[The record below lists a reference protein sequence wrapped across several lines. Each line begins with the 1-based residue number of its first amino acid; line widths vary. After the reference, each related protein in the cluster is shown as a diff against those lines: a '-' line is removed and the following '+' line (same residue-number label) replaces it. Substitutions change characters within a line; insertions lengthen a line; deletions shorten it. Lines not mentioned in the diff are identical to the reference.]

1 MVHKMGLY
9 SKPYSLT
16 SSLDKTIELRLFDDK
31 RRLIEIGDTLQF
43 TDLDNESGLIVAEV
57 VSIYLADTFKE
68 LYEFIPLEKCGYGVE
83 EITNASYEDMY
94 KYYEK
99 EDILKYGVIGI
110 EFKVLQEIIL
120 V

>member
-68 LYEFIPLEKCGYGVE
+68 LYEFILLEKCGYSVE
-83 EITNASYEDMY
+83 DVTNASYEDMY
-94 KYYEK
+94 KYYER

-110 EFKVLQEIIL
+110 EFKVLQEVRLI
-120 V
+120 